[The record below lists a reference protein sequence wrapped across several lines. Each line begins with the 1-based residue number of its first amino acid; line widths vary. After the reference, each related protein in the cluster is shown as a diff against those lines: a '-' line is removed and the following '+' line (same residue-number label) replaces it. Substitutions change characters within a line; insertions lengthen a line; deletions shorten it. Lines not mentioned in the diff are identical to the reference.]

1 MEVAAK
7 IGDRIQRLRRKARWT
22 QAVLSK
28 VTSIPQGQIS
38 SYESGKDSPKIENL
52 IKLADAFNC
61 SVAAIDPRLAKAGV
75 SGDELLQNAMDDIDQ
90 AILAEL
96 EGLPAQAKL
105 QLLARI
111 GELRANC
118 GLAASD
124 EGGKANPRKL

>member
-7 IGDRIQRLRRKARWT
+7 IGDKIQRLRKKARWT
-22 QAVLSK
+22 QATLAK

-75 SGDELLQNAMDDIDQ
+75 SGGELRGDILDDIDK
-90 AILAEL
+90 AILTEL
-96 EGLPAQAKL
+96 EGLPSQAKL

-111 GELRANC
+111 GELRAVS
-118 GLAASD
+118 GLAASGD
-124 EGGKANPRKL
+124 AAKPSKP